1 MFGLMELLTPRSW
14 FARPPDWAA
23 ARRWFA
29 DNKTVSVI
37 GATLFVV
44 AVGSWWVQ
52 ARNNPRSSF
61 RVAAVKRGD
70 LMATITATGTIEP
83 VEVVDVG
90 AQVAGQIISFGKD
103 KDGKA
108 IDYGS
113 TVEEGT
119 VLAQIDDSVYGADVA
134 LARAQLEQDKA
145 GEVSA
150 TANLEQAKAKAVQAD
165 ADWQRAQKLGPQGA
179 IAPQATDS
187 FKAAYDIGKAN
198 VDVAQASLAQ
208 AKATTVKS
216 EATLNKA
223 QRNLDFCT
231 IKSPVKG
238 VIIDRR
244 VNIGQTVV
252 ASLNAPSLFLI
263 AKDLT
268 RMQIWAAVN
277 EADVGRIAPGAPV
290 TFTCD
295 TFPGREFKGT
305 VGKIRLNATMTQNVV
320 MYTVEVNT
328 ENPDKLLLPYLTA
341 NVRFVAR
348 QESNALLVPNSA
360 LRWTPSSPA
369 QLAPDARSW
378 KFPEPVPINST
389 GFSNLP
395 KQDKAADSHT
405 GVLWLRDGRFVRP
418 LEVKIGASDGESTAV
433 VSNTLRE
440 GQEVVTGENES
451 AQTATQNPFVPQIKR
466 R

>member
-14 FARPPDWAA
+14 FARPPDWVA

-29 DNKTVSVI
+29 DNKTASVI
-37 GATLFVV
+37 GATLFVI

-61 RVAAVKRGD
+61 RVAAVKGGD

-187 FKAAYDIGKAN
+187 FKAGYDIGKAN
-198 VDVAQASLAQ
+198 VNVAEAALTQS
-208 AKATTVKS
+208 KATSVKS

-268 RMQIWAAVN
+268 KMQIWAAVN
-277 EADVGRIAPGAPV
+277 EADVGKIIAGTPV

-295 TFPGREFKGT
+295 TFPGREFNGT
-305 VGKIRLNATMTQNVV
+305 VGKVRLNATMTQNVV

-328 ENPDKLLLPYLTA
+328 ENPGHLLLPYLTA
-341 NVRFVAR
+341 NVRFLVAG
-348 QESNALLVPNSA
+348 ETNALLVPNAA
-360 LRWTPSSPA
+360 LRWVPSSLA
-369 QLAPDARSW
+369 QVSPEARSW
-378 KFPEPVPINST
+378 KPADPEAHSPVSNSKR
-389 GFSNLP
+389 S
-395 KQDKAADSHT
+395 KQDKTPTARGGT
-405 GVLWLRDGRFVRP
+405 VWLKDGEFIRP
-418 LEVKIGASDGESTAV
+418 IEVKTGASDGANTAV
-433 VSNTLRE
+433 ASDILRD
-440 GQEVVTGENES
+440 G
-451 AQTATQNPFVPQIKR
+451 
-466 R
+466 

>member
-14 FARPPDWAA
+14 FARPPDWVA

-29 DNKTVSVI
+29 DNKTASVI
-37 GATLFVV
+37 GATLFVI
-44 AVGSWWVQ
+44 AVGSWWVR

-103 KDGKA
+103 KEGKT

-119 VLAQIDDSVYGADVA
+119 ILAQIDDSVYAADVA
-134 LARAQLEQDKA
+134 LAKAQLEQDKA

-150 TANLEQAKAKAVQAD
+150 AANLEQTKSKSVQAD

-179 IAPQATDS
+179 IAAQATDS
-187 FKAAYDIGKAN
+187 FKAAYDIAKAN
-198 VDVAQASLAQ
+198 VNVAEASLTQ
-208 AKATTVKS
+208 SKTTTVKS

-223 QRNLDFCT
+223 QRNLDFCV

-252 ASLNAPSLFLI
+252 SSLNAPSLFLI

-268 RMQIWAAVN
+268 RMQIWVSVN
-277 EADVGRIAPGAPV
+277 EADVGRIVPDAAV
-290 TFTCD
+290 TFACD
-295 TFPGREFKGT
+295 AFPGREFTGT
-305 VGKIRLNATMTQNVV
+305 VGKVRLNATMTQNVV

-328 ENPDKLLLPYLTA
+328 ENPGDILLPYLTA
-341 NVRFVAR
+341 NVRFIVKK
-348 QESNALLVPNSA
+348 EGNTLLV
-360 LRWTPSSPA
+360 
-369 QLAPDARSW
+369 
-378 KFPEPVPINST
+378 
-389 GFSNLP
+389 
-395 KQDKAADSHT
+395 
-405 GVLWLRDGRFVRP
+405 
-418 LEVKIGASDGESTAV
+418 
-433 VSNTLRE
+433 
-440 GQEVVTGENES
+440 
-451 AQTATQNPFVPQIKR
+451 
-466 R
+466 

>member
-23 ARRWFA
+23 VRRWFA
-29 DNKTVSVI
+29 DNKTASVI
-37 GATLFVV
+37 GTTLFVI

-103 KDGKA
+103 KDGKT

-119 VLAQIDDSVYGADVA
+119 ILAQIDDSVYAADVA
-134 LARAQLEQDKA
+134 LERAQLEQDKA

-150 TANLEQAKAKAVQAD
+150 AANLEQTKAKSVQAD

-179 IAPQATDS
+179 IAPQASDS
-187 FKAAYDIGKAN
+187 FKAAYDIAKAN
-198 VDVAQASLAQ
+198 VNVAEAALTQS
-208 AKATTVKS
+208 KATSVKS

-252 ASLNAPSLFLI
+252 SSLNAPSLFLI

-268 RMQIWAAVN
+268 RMQIWVAVN
-277 EADVGRIAPGAPV
+277 EADVGHIVPGAPV

-328 ENPDKLLLPYLTA
+328 ENPDRLLLPYLTA

-348 QESNALLVPNSA
+348 QESNALLVPNAA
-360 LRWTPSSPA
+360 LRWTPSSVA

-378 KFPEPVPINST
+378 KLPEPVPIST
-389 GFSNLP
+389 SGFSNLP
-395 KQDKAADSHT
+395 KQDRAPESRM
-405 GVLWLRDGRFVRP
+405 GVVWLRDGRFVRP
-418 LEVKIGASDGESTAV
+418 TEVKLGASDGENTAV
-433 VSNTLRE
+433 ASNTLRE
-440 GQEVVTGENES
+440 GQEVVTGENE
-451 AQTATQNPFVPQIKR
+451 TAEAGTQNPFVPQIKR

>member
-14 FARPPDWAA
+14 FARPPDWVA

-29 DNKTVSVI
+29 DNKTASVI
-37 GATLFVV
+37 GATLFVI

-119 VLAQIDDSVYGADVA
+119 VLAQIDDSVYAADVA

-150 TANLEQAKAKAVQAD
+150 TANLEQSKAKAVQAD

-263 AKDLT
+263 EKDLT
-268 RMQIWAAVN
+268 KMQIWVSVN
-277 EADVGRIAPGAPV
+277 EADVGKIVPGTPV

-295 TFPGREFKGT
+295 TFPDREFTGT
-305 VGKIRLNATMTQNVV
+305 VGKVRLNATMAQNVV
-320 MYTVEVNT
+320 MYTVEVNI
-328 ENPDKLLLPYLTA
+328 ENVDKTLLPYLTA
-341 NVRFVAR
+341 NVRFIVRKEAD
-348 QESNALLVPNSA
+348 ALLVPNVA
-360 LRWTPSSPA
+360 LRWLPSSTM
-369 QLAPDARSW
+369 QIAPDLRSS
-378 KFPEPVPINST
+378 KLVAALRAETPT
-389 GFSNLP
+389 GNDASKPGKPSNRHL
-395 KQDKAADSHT
+395 
-405 GVLWLRDGRFVRP
+405 GILWLKDGDFAWPIEVR
-418 LEVKIGASDGESTAV
+418 VGISDGANTAV
-433 VSNTLRE
+433 SSDLLHE
-440 GQEVVTGENES
+440 GQEVVTGEVVEN
-451 AQTATQNPFVPQIKR
+451 AQAGTKNP
-466 R
+466 

>member
-1 MFGLMELLTPRSW
+1 MRTLIVIIVLVALAGICAAWYLHAESSSDIAYRTVPVTRGELAS
-14 FARPPDWAA
+14 
-23 ARRWFA
+23 
-29 DNKTVSVI
+29 
-37 GATLFVV
+37 
-44 AVGSWWVQ
+44 
-52 ARNNPRSSF
+52 
-61 RVAAVKRGD
+61 
-70 LMATITATGTIEP
+70 TISATGTLEP
-83 VEVVDVG
+83 EEVVDVG
-90 AQVAGQIISFGKD
+90 AQVAGLIESLGTDANGKQ
-103 KDGKA
+103 
-108 IDYGS
+108 IDYRS
-113 TVEEGT
+113 PVEPDM
-119 VLAQIDDSVYGADVA
+119 VLAHIDDTVYKADVDTA
-134 LARAQLEQDKA
+134 TAQLA
-145 GEVSA
+145 
-150 TANLEQAKAKAVQAD
+150 QAKTNITKGEA
-165 ADWQRAQKLGPQGA
+165 
-179 IAPQATDS
+179 
-187 FKAAYDIGKAN
+187 
-198 VDVAQASLAQ
+198 DVAQANAKLVQAQ
-208 AKATTVKS
+208 HNWDRAKNMGPSDALSQNDYDMYQADYETAKANVAVANVEIASAKNGVALA
-216 EATLNKA
+216 EAALMKA
-223 QRNLDFCT
+223 KRNLDFCT

-252 ASLNAPSLFLI
+252 SSLNAPSLFLI

-418 LEVKIGASDGESTAV
+418 LEVKIG
-433 VSNTLRE
+433 
-440 GQEVVTGENES
+440 
-451 AQTATQNPFVPQIKR
+451 
-466 R
+466 

>member
-14 FARPPDWAA
+14 FARPPDWVA

-29 DNKTVSVI
+29 DNKTASVI
-37 GATLFVV
+37 GATLFVI

-179 IAPQATDS
+179 IAAQATDS

-268 RMQIWAAVN
+268 KMQIWAAVN
-277 EADVGRIAPGAPV
+277 EADVGKIVAGTPV

-295 TFPGREFKGT
+295 TFPDREFSGT
-305 VGKIRLNATMTQNVV
+305 VGKVRLNATMAQNVV
-320 MYTVEVNT
+320 MYTVEVNI
-328 ENPDKLLLPYLTA
+328 ENMDRTLLPYLTA
-341 NVRFVAR
+341 NVRFIVRKEAD
-348 QESNALLVPNSA
+348 ALLLPNAA
-360 LRWTPSSPA
+360 LRWSPSS
-369 QLAPDARSW
+369 LAEVAPEARSL
-378 KFPEPVPINST
+378 KPADTTERSGT
-389 GFSNLP
+389 GGGSRSKQSP
-395 KQDKAADSHT
+395 KERF
-405 GVLWLRDGRFVRP
+405 GVVWL
-418 LEVKIGASDGESTAV
+418 
-433 VSNTLRE
+433 
-440 GQEVVTGENES
+440 
-451 AQTATQNPFVPQIKR
+451 
-466 R
+466 

>member
-1 MFGLMELLTPRSW
+1 MQRLLKNRSLLIGLVVLAAGVTGWQWRTRNGHSVALTTTS
-14 FARPPDWAA
+14 
-23 ARRWFA
+23 
-29 DNKTVSVI
+29 
-37 GATLFVV
+37 
-44 AVGSWWVQ
+44 
-52 ARNNPRSSF
+52 
-61 RVAAVKRGD
+61 VKRGD
-70 LMATITATGTIEP
+70 LVATINATGTIEP
-83 VEVVDVG
+83 VEVIDVG
-90 AQVAGQIISFGKD
+90 AQVAGLIGSFGKD
-103 KDGKA
+103 KDGKT

-119 VLAQIDDSVYGADVA
+119 VLAQIDDSVYAADVA
-134 LARAQLEQDKA
+134 LARAQLEQNKA

-150 TANLEQAKAKAVQAD
+150 TANLEQAKAKSVQAD
-165 ADWQRAQKLGPQGA
+165 ADWQRAQKLGPKGA
-179 IAPQATDS
+179 IAAQATDS

-244 VNIGQTVV
+244 VNLGQTVV

-348 QESNALLVPNSA
+348 EETTVHLVPIAS
-360 LRWTPSSPA
+360 LRWT
-369 QLAPDARSW
+369 Q
-378 KFPEPVPINST
+378 
-389 GFSNLP
+389 
-395 KQDKAADSHT
+395 
-405 GVLWLRDGRFVRP
+405 
-418 LEVKIGASDGESTAV
+418 
-433 VSNTLRE
+433 
-440 GQEVVTGENES
+440 
-451 AQTATQNPFVPQIKR
+451 
-466 R
+466 